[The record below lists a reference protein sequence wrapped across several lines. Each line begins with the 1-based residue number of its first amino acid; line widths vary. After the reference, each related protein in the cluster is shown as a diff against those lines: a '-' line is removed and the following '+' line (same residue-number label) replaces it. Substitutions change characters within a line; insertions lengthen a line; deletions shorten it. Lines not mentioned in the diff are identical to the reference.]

1 MKYARQTQNALDRLD
16 GSLRFL
22 RDLIVKGQNRE
33 AIEYMEN
40 GDLKER
46 FSELQN
52 MIILSQTNNLGAAGK
67 QNVGNI

>member
-1 MKYARQTQNALDRLD
+1 MQYARQTQDALDRLD

-22 RDLIVKGQNRE
+22 RDLIVKGKNRE

-52 MIILSQTNNLGAAGK
+52 MIILSQTNNLGAAGT

>member
-52 MIILSQTNNLGAAGK
+52 MINLSQTNNLGAAGT

>member
-22 RDLIVKGQNRE
+22 RDLIVKGKNRE

-52 MIILSQTNNLGAAGK
+52 MIILSQTNNLGAAGT

>member
-46 FSELQN
+46 FGELQS
-52 MIILSQTNNLGAAGK
+52 MIIVSSTNTLGAQGTT
-67 QNVGNI
+67 QTGTL

>member
-1 MKYARQTQNALDRLD
+1 MQYARQTQDALDRLD

-52 MIILSQTNNLGAAGK
+52 MIILSQTNNLGAAGT

>member
-52 MIILSQTNNLGAAGK
+52 MIILSQTNNLGAAGT